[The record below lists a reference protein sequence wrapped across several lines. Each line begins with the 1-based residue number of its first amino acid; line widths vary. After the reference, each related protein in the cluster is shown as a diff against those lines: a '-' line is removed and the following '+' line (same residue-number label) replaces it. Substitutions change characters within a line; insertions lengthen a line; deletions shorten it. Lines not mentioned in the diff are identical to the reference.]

1 MYYSI
6 FILETKMDSLQKY
19 EKYKNDKKLAKII
32 AKTEKDI
39 EKHRLSLS
47 EKAMQRIQSA
57 KDRAKSIQDKK
68 LSKYV
73 RKKDRWLNQKIR
85 SELGRKPLKQKMPD
99 LGKIKNKAHSAVQ
112 KYAKLSKADKDG
124 YVLTVDTKERLKRND
139 PKVQAGHHR
148 PKQKYP
154 HMAFDIDNIY
164 PITAWNNKRQGDM
177 IGYERKDNLIALIG
191 QDLYDRLESK
201 ANNKSLKNQVR
212 QHQYYQT
219 MYETY
224 NNLNLQL
231 LEKL

>member
-1 MYYSI
+1 
-6 FILETKMDSLQKY
+6 MDSLSKY
-19 EKYKNDKKLAKII
+19 DRYRSDKKLAKLI
-32 AKTEKDI
+32 AKSEKDI
-39 EKHRLSLS
+39 EKRRTSL
-47 EKAMQRIQSA
+47 EQKKIERIQSA
-57 KDRAKSIQDKK
+57 KDRATTVADRK
-68 LSKYV
+68 LMKYV
-73 RKKDRWLNQKIR
+73 RKKDRRLNEKIR
-85 SELGRKPLKQKMPD
+85 KELGRKPLKQKMPSMA
-99 LGKIKNKAHSAVQ
+99 KIKNKAHSAVQ

-148 PKQKYP
+148 PKQKYQ

-219 MYETY
+219 MYDMY

-231 LEKL
+231 LAKLDGK

>member
-1 MYYSI
+1 M
-6 FILETKMDSLQKY
+6 
-19 EKYKNDKKLAKII
+19 
-32 AKTEKDI
+32 TEKA
-39 EKHRLSLS
+39 L
-47 EKAMQRIQSA
+47 QRIQAA
-57 KDRAKSIQDKK
+57 KDRANTTTEKK
-68 LSKYV
+68 LSKFV
-73 RKKDRWLNQKIR
+73 RKKDRRLNQKIR
-85 SELGRKPLKQKMPD
+85 TELGKKPLKQKMPSIT
-99 LGKIKNKAHSAVQ
+99 KIRNKAHSAVQ
-112 KYAKLSKADKDG
+112 KYAKLSKMDADG
-124 YVLTVDTKERLKRND
+124 YVITVDTKERLKRND

-191 QDLYDRLESK
+191 QAKYDMLESK

-231 LEKL
+231 LAKLDGN